1 MTKFKK
7 VKLFIGVLYIIF
19 VLAFLYL
26 IFSKFTLDEISSY
39 DFIRDNRDYLFQL
52 KQSNLLLIS
61 ILFVLF
67 TVIWVFAAG
76 FVSPLGIFAGFI
88 FGKWFGLFFLVLGM
102 SIGATALYLMAN
114 YFFKELI
121 KEKFLSKYSNLKE
134 KFKKSE
140 FLYLLIYRFVG
151 GIPFVLSNI
160 LPCVFNVKTYNFFI
174 ATFLGIIPQLFI
186 VVTLGSNLEKIIK
199 NNIEPPS
206 LVDLIFSPDI
216 YFPILGFII
225 LVLLAYFLRKKILKL
240 S

>member
-7 VKLFIGVLYIIF
+7 VKLFVGVLYIIF

-76 FVSPLGIFAGFI
+76 FISPLAIFAGFI
-88 FGKWFGLFFLVLGM
+88 FGKWSGLFFLVLGM

-160 LPCVFNVKTYNFFI
+160 LPCIFNVKIFNFFI
-174 ATFLGIIPQLFI
+174 ATFLGVIPQLFI

-206 LVDLIFSPDI
+206 LIDLIFSPDI
-216 YFPILGFII
+216 YFPIISFIV
-225 LVLLAYFLRKKILKL
+225 LVLLAYFLRNKILKV

>member
-1 MTKFKK
+1 MTKINKA
-7 VKLFIGVLYIIF
+7 KLFIGVLYIIF
-19 VLAFLYL
+19 VLAFVYL
-26 IFSKFTLDEISSY
+26 IFSKFTLDEITSY
-39 DFIRDNRDYLFQL
+39 DFIRKNRDYIFQL

-61 ILFVLF
+61 ILFFLF
-67 TVIWVFAAG
+67 TIIWVFAAG
-76 FVSPLGIFAGFI
+76 FVSPLGLFAGFI
-88 FGKWFGLFFLVLGM
+88 FGKWSGLFFLVLGM

-160 LPCVFNVKTYNFFI
+160 LPCIFNVKTYNFFI

-199 NNIEPPS
+199 NNVEPPS

-216 YFPILGFII
+216 YFPILGFIV
-225 LVLLAYFLRKKILKL
+225 LVLLAYILRNKIFKV

>member
-7 VKLFIGVLYIIF
+7 VKLFVGVLYIIF

-76 FVSPLGIFAGFI
+76 FISPLAIFAGFI
-88 FGKWFGLFFLVLGM
+88 FGKWSGLFFLVLGM

-160 LPCVFNVKTYNFFI
+160 LPCIFNVKIFNFFI
-174 ATFLGIIPQLFI
+174 ATFLGVIPQLFI

-206 LVDLIFSPDI
+206 LIDLIFSPDI
-216 YFPILGFII
+216 YFPIIGFIA
-225 LVLLAYFLRKKILKL
+225 LVLLAYFLRNKILKV

>member
-7 VKLFIGVLYIIF
+7 VKLFVGVLYIIF

-39 DFIRDNRDYLFQL
+39 DFIRDNRDYLIQL

-76 FVSPLGIFAGFI
+76 FISPLAIFAGFI
-88 FGKWFGLFFLVLGM
+88 FGKWFGLFFLILGM

-160 LPCVFNVKTYNFFI
+160 LPCIFNVKIFNFFI

-206 LVDLIFSPDI
+206 LIDLIFSPDI
-216 YFPILGFII
+216 YFPIISFIV
-225 LVLLAYFLRKKILKL
+225 LVLLAYFLRNKILKV

>member
-7 VKLFIGVLYIIF
+7 VKLFVGVLYIIF

-39 DFIRDNRDYLFQL
+39 DFIRNNRDYIFQL

-61 ILFVLF
+61 ILFILF
-67 TVIWVFAAG
+67 TTIWVFAAG
-76 FVSPLGIFAGFI
+76 FISPLAIFAGFV
-88 FGKWFGLFFLVLGM
+88 FGKWFGLFYLVLGM
-102 SIGATALYLMAN
+102 SIGATALYLLAN

-121 KEKFLSKYSNLKE
+121 KKKFLSKYSNLKE

-151 GIPFVLSNI
+151 GIPFALSNI
-160 LPCVFNVKTYNFFI
+160 LPCIFNVKTYNFFI

-199 NNIEPPS
+199 NNVEPPS

-216 YFPILGFII
+216 YFPILGFIV
-225 LVLLAYFLRKKILKL
+225 LVLLAYILRNKIFKV

>member
-7 VKLFIGVLYIIF
+7 VKLFVGVLYIIF

-76 FVSPLGIFAGFI
+76 FISPLAIFAGFI
-88 FGKWFGLFFLVLGM
+88 FGKWSGLFFLVLGM

-121 KEKFLSKYSNLKE
+121 KKKFLSKYSNLKE

-160 LPCVFNVKTYNFFI
+160 LPCIFNVKTYNFFI

-199 NNIEPPS
+199 NNVEPPS

-216 YFPILGFII
+216 YFPILGFIV
-225 LVLLAYFLRKKILKL
+225 LVLLAYILRNKIFKV

>member
-7 VKLFIGVLYIIF
+7 VKLFVGVLYIVF

-67 TVIWVFAAG
+67 TVIWIFAAG
-76 FVSPLGIFAGFI
+76 FVSPLAIFAGFI

-174 ATFLGIIPQLFI
+174 ATFLGVIPQLFI

-206 LVDLIFSPDI
+206 LIDLIFSPDI

-225 LVLLAYFLRKKILKL
+225 LVLLAYFLRNKILKL

>member
-52 KQSNLLLIS
+52 KQSNLLLVS

-76 FVSPLGIFAGFI
+76 FVSPLAIFAGFI
-88 FGKWFGLFFLVLGM
+88 FGKWFGLFFLALGM

-121 KEKFLSKYSNLKE
+121 KEKFLSKYINLKE

-206 LVDLIFSPDI
+206 LIDLIFSPDI

-225 LVLLAYFLRKKILKL
+225 LVFLAYFLRNKILKL